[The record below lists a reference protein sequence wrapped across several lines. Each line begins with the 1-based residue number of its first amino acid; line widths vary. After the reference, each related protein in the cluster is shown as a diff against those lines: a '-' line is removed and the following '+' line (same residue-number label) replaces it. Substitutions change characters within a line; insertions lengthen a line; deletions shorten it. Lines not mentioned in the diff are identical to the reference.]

1 MNKQQ
6 KINKLIAK
14 WRNCTKCELC
24 EQRKQIVFYRG
35 SLDARVVAIG
45 EAPGSE
51 EDKSGEPFV
60 GLSGKRFDK
69 LRKRAGLKS
78 SQILICNSIGCHP
91 PGNRNPSLEEFWAC
105 KSRLYAMIS
114 IVKPKALLLLGGVAL
129 GLLVKGRKEGITKD
143 RGKILNVEFAWKNKL
158 QKYHAV
164 PTFHPA
170 FLLRNRKPEL
180 EQLVISDIR
189 KVMELAQ
196 DASYIERNEYV

>member
-6 KINKLIAK
+6 KINKLRAK
-14 WRNCTKCELC
+14 WKDCTKCELYK
-24 EQRKQIVFYRG
+24 ENEAIFFYRG
-35 SLDARVVAIG
+35 SLDARVVVISDV
-45 EAPGSE
+45 P
-51 EDKSGEPFV
+51 DSGINENLERFV
-60 GLSGKRFDK
+60 YQSGKLFDK

-78 SQILICNSIGCHP
+78 GKAFICSLVGCETKKD
-91 PGNRNPSLEEFWAC
+91 RNPSLEEFWAC

-114 IVKPKALLLLGGVAL
+114 IVKPKALLLLGGVVL

-143 RGKILNVEFAWKNKL
+143 RGKILNVEFQWKNKL
-158 QKYHAV
+158 QQYHAI

-189 KVMELAQ
+189 KAMELAQ
-196 DASYIERNEYV
+196 DASYIERNDY

>member
-6 KINKLIAK
+6 KINKLRDK
-14 WRNCTKCELC
+14 WKDCTKCELC
-24 EQRKQIVFYRG
+24 EERSNVVFYRG
-35 SLDARVVAIG
+35 SLDARVMVIG
-45 EAPGSE
+45 EAPGVE
-51 EDKSGEPFV
+51 EDKAIKPFV

-69 LRKRAGLKS
+69 LRKLAGLKS
-78 SQILICNSIGCHP
+78 SKIFIANVVGCRP
-91 PGNRNPSLEEFWAC
+91 PNNRNPSLEEFWAC

-143 RGKILNVEFAWKNKL
+143 RGKILSVEFEWKNKL
-158 QKYHAV
+158 QQYHAI

-196 DASYIERNEYV
+196 DASYIERNEY